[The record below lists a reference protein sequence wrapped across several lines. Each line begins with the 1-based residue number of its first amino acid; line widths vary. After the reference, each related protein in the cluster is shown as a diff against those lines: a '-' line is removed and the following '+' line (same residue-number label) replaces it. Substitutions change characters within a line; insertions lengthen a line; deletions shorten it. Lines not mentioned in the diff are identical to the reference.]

1 MSTPAQIS
9 ANQRNAQSS
18 TGPCTD
24 AGKALCSQNG
34 VSHGLSS
41 NFSVLAHESQSEF
54 DALLASLRA
63 EFSPATENDQFLVGE
78 MAQSRW
84 KMQRIDRLETR
95 ALDLIVLGDDASDN
109 SPDGRIVAALS
120 KNGRDPLPLLNRYRT
135 TAERSYY
142 KALNQLHKSRRDDQ
156 SSEQKAL
163 DDFITSYIYD
173 LPTSRIGSAS
183 QSPERTP
190 SFELENQAI
199 SGGGTRSE
207 SN

>member
-54 DALLASLRA
+54 EALLASLRA
-63 EFSPATENDQFLVGE
+63 EFSPATENGQVLVGE
-78 MAQSRW
+78 IAQSRW
-84 KMQRIDRLETR
+84 KMQRIDRLETL
-95 ALDLIVLGDDASDN
+95 ALDLIVLGDESPDN

-120 KNGRDPLPLLNRYRT
+120 RNGRDPLPLLNRYGT

-142 KALNQLHKSRRDDQ
+142 KALNQLNKSRRDVHG
-156 SSEQKAL
+156 SKQKAL

-173 LPTSRIGSAS
+173 LPTSAIGSAS
-183 QSPERTP
+183 QNVPAGPAQNPTKRFNT
-190 SFELENQAI
+190 
-199 SGGGTRSE
+199 
-207 SN
+207 